1 MPSDRATGRGGF
13 LLATVPLYTAPCSC
27 LPLPTSAGS
36 TVPIYVRY
44 VSESGNPAVDPTL
57 PVYVYVQVADG
68 IAAQIASGRLQPG
81 AMLPGE
87 RALAE
92 EFGVA
97 LGTVRRA
104 VQELRERGA
113 VVTLPSKGTYIAD
126 RAAPES

>member
-1 MPSDRATGRGGF
+1 
-13 LLATVPLYTAPCSC
+13 
-27 LPLPTSAGS
+27 
-36 TVPIYVRY
+36 
-44 VSESGNPAVDPTL
+44 
-57 PVYVYVQVADG
+57 
-68 IAAQIASGRLQPG
+68 
-81 AMLPGE
+81 MLPGE